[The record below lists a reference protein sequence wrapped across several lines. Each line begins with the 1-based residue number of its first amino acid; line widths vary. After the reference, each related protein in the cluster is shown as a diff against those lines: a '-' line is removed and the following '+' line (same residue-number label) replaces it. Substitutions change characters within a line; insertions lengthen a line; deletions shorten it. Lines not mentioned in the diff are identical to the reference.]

1 MADSEDSFRLQKS
14 PGDTE
19 SKDLQDDGKPDKQN
33 EAVSKS
39 PSSQT
44 TYIQQVTSTVLTVL
58 LCVCV
63 CVCVRERE
71 RKSVCVR
78 ERESVC
84 VCMRVWERE
93 WVCVCVCVCVCV
105 RERESVCVCAR
116 ARVCAYLTKNCSYKF
131 APIWGKSYKT
141 SYWRC
146 PYL

>member
-71 RKSVCVR
+71 
-78 ERESVC
+78 SVC
-84 VCMRVWERE
+84 VCERE
-93 WVCVCVCVCVCV
+93 RECVYVCMRERVCVCVCVCA
-105 RERESVCVCAR
+105 RAR

-131 APIWGKSYKT
+131 API
-141 SYWRC
+141 
-146 PYL
+146 